1 MNAQSKNQAHARRKR
16 RVRKNMH
23 GTAERPRMTVF
34 KSNKHMYVQVI
45 DDRSGRTLAS
55 ASTLCEELRGTAGD
69 QKKIEA
75 AKAVG
80 KLAAERC
87 AAAKIDA
94 VIFDRNGYQ
103 YTGRVAALA
112 DGARENGL
120 TF

>member
-1 MNAQSKNQAHARRKR
+1 MQTPKQAWKRRKR
-16 RVRKNMH
+16 RVRKKIS
-23 GTAERPRMTVF
+23 GTEERPRMSVY

-55 ASTLCEELRGTAGD
+55 ASTLSAEIRESVSD
-69 QKKIEA
+69 QKKTES

-87 AAAKIDA
+87 VAAKINA
-94 VIFDRNGYQ
+94 VVFDRNGYK

-120 TF
+120 TL

>member
-1 MNAQSKNQAHARRKR
+1 MQTVKEAWKRRTR
-16 RVRKNMH
+16 RVRKKIS
-23 GTAERPRMTVF
+23 GTEERPRMSVF

-55 ASTLCEELRGTAGD
+55 ASTLCEELRGSVGD

-87 AAAKIDA
+87 AAAKINA

>member
-1 MNAQSKNQAHARRKR
+1 MQTAKEAWKRRKH
-16 RVRKNMH
+16 RVRKKIS
-23 GTAERPRMTVF
+23 GTEERPRMSVF

-55 ASTLCEELRGTAGD
+55 ASTLCEELRGTTGE

-87 AAAKIDA
+87 VAAKINA
-94 VIFDRNGYQ
+94 VVFDRNGYQ